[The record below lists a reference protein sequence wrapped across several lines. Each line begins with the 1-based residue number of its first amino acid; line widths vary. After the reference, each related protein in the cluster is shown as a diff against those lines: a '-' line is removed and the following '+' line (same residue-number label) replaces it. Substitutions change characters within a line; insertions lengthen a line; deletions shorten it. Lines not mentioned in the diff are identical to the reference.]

1 MVIFQDILTKRN
13 CLIVCALT
21 WLPNT
26 IFLAIEVISYIM
38 PAPTTLQVTFLQP
51 CHSAEVTQR
60 VCTAGVTAEITA
72 NITAEIT
79 AEITA

>member
-38 PAPTTLQVTFLQP
+38 PAPTTLQVTFL
-51 CHSAEVTQR
+51 
-60 VCTAGVTAEITA
+60 
-72 NITAEIT
+72 
-79 AEITA
+79 